1 MLCVF
6 QFGTYHFYLPG
17 GGLLGGGGAPHLWW
31 VGVDFRPSSEVGSAK
46 LCPNVGGVCYF
57 FKNMFALN
65 SIRMPK
71 ICLFLIFSSLAL
83 NLFCI
88 ITSFCKLRTK
98 FLRCIIFLTILIV
111 DENELLI

>member
-17 GGLLGGGGAPHLWW
+17 GGSLVGEGLLISGGLGLIFVQVVKWGL
-31 VGVDFRPSSEVGSAK
+31 AK

-57 FKNMFALN
+57 FKNSFALN

-71 ICLFLIFSSLAL
+71 IYIFLIFSSLAL
-83 NLFCI
+83 NL
-88 ITSFCKLRTK
+88 
-98 FLRCIIFLTILIV
+98 
-111 DENELLI
+111 